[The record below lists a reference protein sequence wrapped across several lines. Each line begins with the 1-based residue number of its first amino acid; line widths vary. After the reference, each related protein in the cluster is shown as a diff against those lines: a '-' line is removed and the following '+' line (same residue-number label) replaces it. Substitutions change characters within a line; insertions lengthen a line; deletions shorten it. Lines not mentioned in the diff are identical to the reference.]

1 MKKILL
7 PLLTFLLISL
17 VGLVTIGSASAQ
29 TPTPRNEAGPCNFL
43 TCSTGQ
49 TKHDLGSNI
58 CECVNSS
65 STDDEIFG
73 TIEPPAGVAQYDAA
87 APPGQTGL
95 ITFLSNIIR
104 IGTVVAGVWVMVNFI
119 LAGWTYITS
128 SGDAKAHTEATSK
141 MTFSIV
147 GIVIIVAA
155 YTVAAII
162 GLVVFGDATYILN
175 PRFTGIGGV

>member
-1 MKKILL
+1 MKKIFL

-43 TCSTGQ
+43 TCSAGQ

-65 STDDEIFG
+65 GTDDEIFG
-73 TIEPPAGVAQYDAA
+73 TIEPPAGVSQYDAA
-87 APPGQTGL
+87 SGGQGGL
-95 ITFLSNIIR
+95 ILFLSNIIR

-128 SGDAKAHTEATSK
+128 SGDAKAHSEATSK

-155 YTVAAII
+155 YTVAAVI

-175 PRFTGIGGV
+175 PRFTGVGGP